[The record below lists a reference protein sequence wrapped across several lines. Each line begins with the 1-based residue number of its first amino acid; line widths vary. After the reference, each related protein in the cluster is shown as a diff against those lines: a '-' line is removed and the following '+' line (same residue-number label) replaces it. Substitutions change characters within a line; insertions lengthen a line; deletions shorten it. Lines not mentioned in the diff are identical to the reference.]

1 MKRTLALAALISLTS
16 TVAFAQATA
25 PAANPLRRP
34 APAAT
39 QPAAT
44 PAPAQAAPEAAKP
57 KAKRTSE
64 KSTGDFKERRT
75 RCSAEWK
82 AAKAANKTGG
92 QKWPQFFSAC
102 NTRLKA
108 QGV

>member
-1 MKRTLALAALISLTS
+1 MKRTLALAALLSLSS
-16 TVAFAQATA
+16 TLAFAQATA
-25 PAANPLRRP
+25 PSTNPLRRP
-34 APAAT
+34 APAAA

-57 KAKRTSE
+57 KRASE

-75 RCSAEWK
+75 RCSGEWK

>member
-1 MKRTLALAALISLTS
+1 MKRVLAIAGLLSLTS
-16 TVAFAQATA
+16 TVALAQATS
-25 PAANPLRRP
+25 PVTNPLRRP
-34 APAAT
+34 APAAA
-39 QPAAT
+39 QPAAQPAT
-44 PAPAQAAPEAAKP
+44 PAAPEATARG
-57 KAKRTSE
+57 KAKAS
-64 KSTGDFKERRT
+64 GDFKERRT
-75 RCSAEWK
+75 RCSGEWK